1 MKKLFLCTL
10 CLLTLVNLTG
20 CRRDK
25 NNDVPAPNPNGT
37 VSDSGNGTVNGG
49 SGTTQTP
56 DPAPQTP
63 DGTQTPGQTAQDVLD
78 GAKRTVQ
85 EIWDDMK
92 VTAADLTDLPMT
104 DAEGVL
110 TEWGIDKT
118 LVEEHLV
125 KRFTDPEGGR
135 VMLIRVKPG
144 HASEV
149 AAALKSKGVSAQVW
163 EKGDYVLVADSE
175 RAKAIADSFNA
186 LNF

>member
-20 CRRDK
+20 CRRNK
-25 NNDVPAPNPNGT
+25 NNDVPAPDANNSGSVSNSGT
-37 VSDSGNGTVNGG
+37 GDVSG
-49 SGTTQTP
+49 SGSQTTPPQTA
-56 DPAPQTP
+56 DPAP
-63 DGTQTPGQTAQDVLD
+63 QTPGQTAQDVLD

-85 EIWDDMK
+85 QIWDDMK
-92 VTAADLTDLPMT
+92 VAAADLTDLPLT

-125 KRFTDPEGGR
+125 KQFAGPEGGR
-135 VMLIRVKPG
+135 VMLIRAKPG
-144 HASEV
+144 HAAEV
-149 AAALKSKGVSAQVW
+149 AAALRAKGVEAQVW
-163 EKGDYVLVADSE
+163 EKGDYVLVADSD